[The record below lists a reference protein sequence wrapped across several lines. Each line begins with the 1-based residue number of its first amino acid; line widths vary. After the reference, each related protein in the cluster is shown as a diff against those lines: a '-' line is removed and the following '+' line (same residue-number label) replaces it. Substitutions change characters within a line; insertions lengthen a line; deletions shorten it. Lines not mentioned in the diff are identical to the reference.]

1 MSDIKKIIIK
11 CGVENYSS
19 HAAFLFRCQFYQNVS
34 TTPSKSDY
42 YPMFFELVA
51 RAIFFNITKHTA
63 FTHKKQQNDFYV
75 KRRKH

>member
-11 CGVENYSS
+11 CEVENHSS
-19 HAAFLFRCQFYQNVS
+19 HVAFLFRCQFYQNVS

-51 RAIFFNITKHTA
+51 RVIFFNITKGTLLSIKNDKMI
-63 FTHKKQQNDFYV
+63 FT
-75 KRRKH
+75 